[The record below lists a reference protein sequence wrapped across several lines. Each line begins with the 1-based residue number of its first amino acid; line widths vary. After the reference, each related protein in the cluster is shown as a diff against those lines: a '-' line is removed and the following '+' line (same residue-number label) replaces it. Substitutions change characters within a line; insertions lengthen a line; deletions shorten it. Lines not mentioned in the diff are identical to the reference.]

1 MIEERTLKKLEYF
14 EILNKISQ
22 YTTST
27 TAKNKV
33 SNLRPE
39 SALEKSQSLLDETEE
54 AVNFL
59 NFGVSPDFAL
69 DSTEDIAA
77 KAKIRS
83 TLSLRELLVVM
94 RTLRTSRLLIST
106 LNTPLPVA
114 AHILPD
120 MANGL
125 YANRAVE
132 EEIDF
137 CVLNEDELND
147 KASDA
152 LFSIRQKIKKTNAE
166 IREKL
171 TSFSRSS
178 TISKYLQD
186 DIVTLRNDRYV
197 IPVKQEY
204 KSNVQGIVHDQSSTG
219 STLYIEPIAIVNL
232 NNQLRELLLKER
244 EEIER
249 ILSEFTDKISVFAQ
263 FLVANSEIIA
273 YLDGVFAKAR
283 YCIELNAT
291 RPKLNDRGILEIKR
305 GRHPLIDKKSVV
317 PIDLRLGGD
326 FDMIV
331 ITGPNTGGKTV
342 SLKTT
347 GLFCLMAMS
356 GIFLPAAH
364 ETIVSVFEN
373 IFCDIGDEQSIEQSL
388 STFSS
393 HIKNISHI
401 AQSLNRNSLVLLDE
415 VGAGTDPA
423 EGAALALAIA
433 EYILDS
439 GAKSVL
445 TTHYGRLKEF
455 SLTTPKV
462 ASASMEFDTSTLSP
476 TYRLVLGIPGSSNA
490 LDIAGRLGLCQKI
503 VDNARGKL
511 SSEKVTFENVLRNA
525 DTLRREYKAQLDEIN
540 SLKASIQEE
549 YAKAADQTRILK
561 EERERLLSG
570 SQIEAK
576 RIVSNAKAEA
586 EELLDKLKKMVRAA
600 ALEEKS
606 LFEARSV
613 IKKLDDK
620 KYDVTAEE
628 PDIITGARIKPEKLK
643 IGECV
648 FVKKMNTSGIVSGF
662 GKNGKIEIKINK
674 MTVFTDADDLY
685 ECVDLS
691 DKPKPKVS
699 QGVKTH
705 IRAAAPAREII
716 LLGQTVD
723 EAIANVD
730 KFLDD
735 AVLSGLSEVRVVHGS
750 GTGALRKGLHKYF
763 ATHPAIDSFRLG
775 KYGEGESGVTIVTL
789 K

>member
-1 MIEERTLKKLEYF
+1 M
-14 EILNKISQ
+14 
-22 YTTST
+22 
-27 TAKNKV
+27 
-33 SNLRPE
+33 
-39 SALEKSQSLLDETEE
+39 
-54 AVNFL
+54 
-59 NFGVSPDFAL
+59 
-69 DSTEDIAA
+69 
-77 KAKIRS
+77 
-83 TLSLRELLVVM
+83 
-94 RTLRTSRLLIST
+94 
-106 LNTPLPVA
+106 
-114 AHILPD
+114 
-120 MANGL
+120 
-125 YANRAVE
+125 
-132 EEIDF
+132 
-137 CVLNEDELND
+137 
-147 KASDA
+147 
-152 LFSIRQKIKKTNAE
+152 
-166 IREKL
+166 
-171 TSFSRSS
+171 
-178 TISKYLQD
+178 
-186 DIVTLRNDRYV
+186 
-197 IPVKQEY
+197 
-204 KSNVQGIVHDQSSTG
+204 
-219 STLYIEPIAIVNL
+219 
-232 NNQLRELLLKER
+232 
-244 EEIER
+244 
-249 ILSEFTDKISVFAQ
+249 
-263 FLVANSEIIA
+263 
-273 YLDGVFAKAR
+273 
-283 YCIELNAT
+283 
-291 RPKLNDRGILEIKR
+291 
-305 GRHPLIDKKSVV
+305 
-317 PIDLRLGGD
+317 
-326 FDMIV
+326 
-331 ITGPNTGGKTV
+331 
-342 SLKTT
+342 
-347 GLFCLMAMS
+347 
-356 GIFLPAAH
+356 
-364 ETIVSVFEN
+364 
-373 IFCDIGDEQSIEQSL
+373 
-388 STFSS
+388 
-393 HIKNISHI
+393 
-401 AQSLNRNSLVLLDE
+401 LLDE

-763 ATHPAIDSFRLG
+763 ATHPAIESFRLG

>member
-291 RPKLNDRGILEIKR
+291 RPKLNDRGILDIKR

-317 PIDLRLGGD
+317 PIDLR
-326 FDMIV
+326 
-331 ITGPNTGGKTV
+331 PV
-342 SLKTT
+342 SYTHLT
-347 GLFCLMAMS
+347 
-356 GIFLPAAH
+356 LP
-364 ETIVSVFEN
+364 TI
-373 IFCDIGDEQSIEQSL
+373 
-388 STFSS
+388 
-393 HIKNISHI
+393 
-401 AQSLNRNSLVLLDE
+401 
-415 VGAGTDPA
+415 
-423 EGAALALAIA
+423 
-433 EYILDS
+433 
-439 GAKSVL
+439 
-445 TTHYGRLKEF
+445 
-455 SLTTPKV
+455 
-462 ASASMEFDTSTLSP
+462 
-476 TYRLVLGIPGSSNA
+476 
-490 LDIAGRLGLCQKI
+490 
-503 VDNARGKL
+503 
-511 SSEKVTFENVLRNA
+511 LR
-525 DTLRREYKAQLDEIN
+525 
-540 SLKASIQEE
+540 
-549 YAKAADQTRILK
+549 
-561 EERERLLSG
+561 
-570 SQIEAK
+570 
-576 RIVSNAKAEA
+576 V
-586 EELLDKLKKMVRAA
+586 
-600 ALEEKS
+600 
-606 LFEARSV
+606 
-613 IKKLDDK
+613 
-620 KYDVTAEE
+620 
-628 PDIITGARIKPEKLK
+628 
-643 IGECV
+643 
-648 FVKKMNTSGIVSGF
+648 
-662 GKNGKIEIKINK
+662 
-674 MTVFTDADDLY
+674 
-685 ECVDLS
+685 
-691 DKPKPKVS
+691 
-699 QGVKTH
+699 
-705 IRAAAPAREII
+705 
-716 LLGQTVD
+716 
-723 EAIANVD
+723 
-730 KFLDD
+730 
-735 AVLSGLSEVRVVHGS
+735 
-750 GTGALRKGLHKYF
+750 
-763 ATHPAIDSFRLG
+763 
-775 KYGEGESGVTIVTL
+775 
-789 K
+789 